1 MFDCRQFRGVAGA
14 VLEGESHPEAS
25 AHLLACARCRQL
37 VDDLAAIQRAART
50 LPRFQP
56 RSQLWH
62 QLEAAARREGLWSR
76 PSRWEALRDTWS
88 WLPARPA
95 FAAVLVLTLLLG
107 GGLTLY
113 PGLEFSMAEIP
124 GFDAEQ
130 VARGELVREASY
142 AARYQIHLQQ
152 VQQQILDESAPE
164 DAQLRHRIAGA
175 LTTVD
180 RCIERTRQRL
190 EEYPEDT
197 LARAEL
203 HRLYRQKASVL
214 QTMTDPIWLAA
225 SGY

>member
-1 MFDCRQFRGVAGA
+1 MFDCQKFRGVAGA
-14 VLEGESHPEAS
+14 VLEGESHPEAC
-25 AHLLACARCRQL
+25 AHVAGCARCRQL
-37 VDDLAAIQRAART
+37 VDDLAAIQRAAHT
-50 LPRFQP
+50 LPPFQP
-56 RSQLWH
+56 RSQLWDKI
-62 QLEAAARREGLWSR
+62 EAAARREGLWAR
-76 PSRWEALRDTWS
+76 PSRWEGLRDAWS

-113 PGLEFSMAEIP
+113 PSFEFSVAEIP

-152 VQQQILDESAPE
+152 VQQQILDDSSPV
-164 DAQLRHRIAGA
+164 DAELRHRIVGA
-175 LTTVD
+175 LSTVD

-190 EEYPEDT
+190 DEYPEDT